1 MIIYV
6 DTRQKKGKHEIKHSQ
21 LEALGHTLISKKLDC
36 ADYCSDN
43 SNVVIDTKQ
52 DMDELYLDLFSEHAR
67 FAREIR
73 LAQRQNKKLIILVED
88 DKIKSLSDVKKW
100 KSKRGKANGTVLFD
114 KMMKLKYA
122 YDVDYRFCSKENA
135 GLEIVKLLVNY
146 SEPI

>member
-6 DTRQKKGKHEIKHSQ
+6 DTRQKKGKHDIKHSQ
-21 LEALGHTLISKKLDC
+21 LESLGHTLISKKLDC

-122 YDVDYRFCSKENA
+122 YDVDYRFCSKKNA

>member
-6 DTRQKKGKHEIKHSQ
+6 DTRQKKGKHDIKHSQ
-21 LEALGHTLISKKLDC
+21 LESLGHTLISKKLDC

-88 DKIKSLSDVKKW
+88 DKIKVFLPELGKCVALLIVGLQ
-100 KSKRGKANGTVLFD
+100 GKAYEGL
-114 KMMKLKYA
+114 
-122 YDVDYRFCSKENA
+122 A
-135 GLEIVKLLVNY
+135 G
-146 SEPI
+146 

>member
-6 DTRQKKGKHEIKHSQ
+6 DTRQKKGKHDIKHSQ
-21 LEALGHTLISKKLDC
+21 LESLGHTLISKKLNC

-43 SNVVIDTKQ
+43 SNIVIDTKQ

-122 YDVDYRFCSKENA
+122 YDVDYMFCDKSETGFKIAE
-135 GLEIVKLLVNY
+135 LL
-146 SEPI
+146 I

>member
-1 MIIYV
+1 M
-6 DTRQKKGKHEIKHSQ
+6 DSQ
-21 LEALGHTLISKKLDC
+21 HQLH
-36 ADYCSDN
+36 
-43 SNVVIDTKQ
+43 
-52 DMDELYLDLFSEHAR
+52 ELYLDLFSEHAR

-122 YDVDYRFCSKENA
+122 YDVDYMFCDKSETGFKIAE
-135 GLEIVKLLVNY
+135 LLT
-146 SEPI
+146 